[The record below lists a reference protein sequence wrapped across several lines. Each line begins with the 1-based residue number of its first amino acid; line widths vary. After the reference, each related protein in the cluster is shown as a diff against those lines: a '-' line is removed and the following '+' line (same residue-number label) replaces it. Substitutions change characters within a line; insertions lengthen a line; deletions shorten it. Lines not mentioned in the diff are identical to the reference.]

1 MHLPEGMEEQY
12 REQDAIEFYV
22 YYESPDGDCM
32 DLSQIA
38 VSDGTSVSIGLD
50 TENADVTY
58 FTVRGCEAMKI
69 VKSLDHTIHWTEGD
83 SIYTLYGTVPME
95 ELEKVAEGIQIVG

>member
-1 MHLPEGMEEQY
+1 
-12 REQDAIEFYV
+12 
-22 YYESPDGDCM
+22 M

>member
-1 MHLPEGMEEQY
+1 M
-12 REQDAIEFYV
+12 
-22 YYESPDGDCM
+22 
-32 DLSQIA
+32 
-38 VSDGTSVSIGLD
+38 
-50 TENADVTY
+50 TY

-69 VKSLDHTIHWTEGD
+69 VKGLDHTIHWTEGD